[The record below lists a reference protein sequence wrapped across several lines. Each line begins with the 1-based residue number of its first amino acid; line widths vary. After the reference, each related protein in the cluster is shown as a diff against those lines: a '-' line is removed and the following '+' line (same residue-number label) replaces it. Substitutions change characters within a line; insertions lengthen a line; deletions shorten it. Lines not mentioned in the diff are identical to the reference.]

1 MEFFFLMGKVIIK
14 HQMWGVN
21 GFQTKPYKP
30 KRCPKGIDGWR
41 PHQTGGLSNKN
52 WPSDDHMALRA
63 LKTGGLTDRANEPF
77 GSALL

>member
-1 MEFFFLMGKVIIK
+1 
-14 HQMWGVN
+14 MWGVK

-41 PHQTGGLSNKN
+41 PHQTGGLSNKH

-63 LKTGGLTDRANEPF
+63 LKAGGLTDRANEPF
-77 GSALL
+77 ESFGPALPQSINLLSGGCW